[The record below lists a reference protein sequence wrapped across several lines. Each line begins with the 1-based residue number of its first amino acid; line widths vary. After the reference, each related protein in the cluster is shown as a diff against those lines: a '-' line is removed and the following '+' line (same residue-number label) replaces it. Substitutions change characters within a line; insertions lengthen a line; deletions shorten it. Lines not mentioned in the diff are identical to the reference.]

1 MMKNPALRF
10 SLGLAVLGLPA
21 LALAHVG
28 ADGAA
33 HHGFVA
39 GFTHPFTGIDH
50 LLAMLLIGLWSASL
64 TRRWWVAPLAFVSM
78 LLVGALLASAGLALP
93 AVEPVIALSLVL
105 LGALLAPGELLTDA
119 GDHPLN
125 PGRRSLTLV
134 VENSGDRPI
143 QVGSH
148 YHFAETNAAL
158 RFDRAAARGMRLNIA
173 SGTGRAFRARP
184 ATHGG
189 TGGLR
194 RRPRRLWLSRP
205 GARSLVMAT
214 IARRAYAEMFGP
226 TTGDRLRLAD
236 TA

>member
-105 LGALLAPGELLTDA
+105 LGALLAARTAWPAAAMAAVAALFALFHGAAHGAELLGLEALVGMVLATALLHGA
-119 GDHPLN
+119 GLLAGH
-125 PGRRSLTLV
+125 
-134 VENSGDRPI
+134 
-143 QVGSH
+143 
-148 YHFAETNAAL
+148 AL
-158 RFDRAAARGMRLNIA
+158 QRHSVWWPRAAGITA
-173 SGTGRAFRARP
+173 
-184 ATHGG
+184 
-189 TGGLR
+189 
-194 RRPRRLWLSRP
+194 
-205 GARSLVMAT
+205 SLVGAVLLYG
-214 IARRAYAEMFGP
+214 AV
-226 TTGDRLRLAD
+226 
-236 TA
+236 